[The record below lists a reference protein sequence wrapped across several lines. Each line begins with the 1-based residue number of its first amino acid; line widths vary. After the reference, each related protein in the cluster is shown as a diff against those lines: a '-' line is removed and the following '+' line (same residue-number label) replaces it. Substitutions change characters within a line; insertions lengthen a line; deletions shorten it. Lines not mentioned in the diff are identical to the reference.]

1 MKEKLGLAK
10 LMEMIKME
18 SRNKKWIMKE
28 RRLSRLK
35 VNRQQEEQFRG
46 RRLKKM

>member
-1 MKEKLGLAK
+1 LGLAK

-28 RRLSRLK
+28 KRLSRLK
-35 VNRQQEEQFRG
+35 KK
-46 RRLKKM
+46 RRVRRDRLICRRFKYSN